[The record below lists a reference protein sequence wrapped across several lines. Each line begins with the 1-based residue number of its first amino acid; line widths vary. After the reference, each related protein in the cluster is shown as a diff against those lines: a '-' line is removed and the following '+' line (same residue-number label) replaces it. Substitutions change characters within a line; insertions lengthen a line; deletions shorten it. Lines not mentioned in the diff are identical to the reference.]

1 MTPSTFD
8 WSLTNAELG
17 RVHGVSRTR
26 IWQLRTIHHK
36 SCKPPKGFKPEP
48 TIRET
53 ARKYG
58 ISTQTA
64 LFWFSCGKMKT
75 PPRGRHPKPVPK
87 DFQPCSRV
95 LYTAEKYGV
104 SHTVAKRWHAMAG
117 KPIHGPGYGVPKSV
131 KTGANSSAVAREH
144 DVCLKTA
151 QKWLRAV
158 SQPETPKAEKRAKP
172 DLCRLERS
180 SH

>member
-1 MTPSTFD
+1 MNPATFD

-26 IWQLRTIHHK
+26 IWQLRTIHHRT
-36 SCKPPKGFKPEP
+36 CKPPKGFKPAA

-64 LFWFSCGKMKT
+64 LFWFSCGKKKT
-75 PPRGRHPKPVPK
+75 PPRGRHPMPLPKGFKP
-87 DFQPCSRV
+87 SHRA
-95 LYTAEKYGV
+95 YHTAEAYGV
-104 SHTVAKRWHAMAG
+104 SYTVAKRWHAMAG
-117 KPIHGPGYGVPKSV
+117 KPIHGPGYGVPLGVTAGSSPMDVMSAFSV
-131 KTGANSSAVAREH
+131 TRQ
-144 DVCLKTA
+144 TA
-151 QKWLRAV
+151 LKWLRAV
-158 SQPETPKAEKRAKP
+158 SQPETPEAEKRAKP